1 MTNGW
6 QSISG
11 NTFGLGS
18 TTATASVVA
27 LNPGRLKMEISST
40 PDVETSTSYQVHCDQ
55 LNSFGPDERATT
67 PLTREI
73 VLPTGVAKS
82 SDVQCSVTATATKP
96 AGARMT
102 LTLFQ
107 QLASGKAG

>member
-1 MTNGW
+1 MTDGW

-11 NTFGLGS
+11 NTFGVDS
-18 TTATASVVA
+18 TTATASVIA
-27 LNPGRLKMEISST
+27 LNPGRLKMTVTST
-40 PDVETSTSYQVHCDQ
+40 PDVETSTSYEVHCDQ
-55 LNSFGPDERATT
+55 LNSFGPDQRATT

-73 VLPTGVAKS
+73 VLPTGVAGS

-96 AGARMT
+96 TGARMT

-107 QLASGKAG
+107 RLASTKSR